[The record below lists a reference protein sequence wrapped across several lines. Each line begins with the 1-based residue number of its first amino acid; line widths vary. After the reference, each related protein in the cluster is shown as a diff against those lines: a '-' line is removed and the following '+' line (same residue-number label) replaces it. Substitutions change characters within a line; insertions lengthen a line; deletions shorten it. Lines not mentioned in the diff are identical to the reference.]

1 MLIQEDE
8 KNYYL
13 QVKYHPFVTEVIRR
27 IPGRRYDGKL
37 NMWVIPKSFYPPGKY
52 TQKAYVDIFANWAVK
67 YGYEKSVQK
76 GAQASRPDVHYTL
89 PPMRNYFHRMG

>member
-8 KNYYL
+8 KNYFL
-13 QVKYHPFVTEVIRR
+13 QFKYHPLMVDVVKR
-27 IPGRRYDGKL
+27 IPGRKFDSKL

-67 YGYEKSVQK
+67 KGYEKSVQK
-76 GAQASRPDVHYTL
+76 GAQSL
-89 PPMRNYFHRMG
+89 